1 MIEYFTK
8 VVSVGNGMVFPD
20 IQFFREWLAE
30 EAGEPCADILDWKL
44 VGEAGNAV
52 ILEVSG
58 KVDREEEAANNR
70 LLARLSSLG
79 RVNDAT

>member
-8 VVSVGNGMVFPD
+8 IVSVGNEMVFPD

-30 EAGEPCADILDWKL
+30 EVGEPCADLDWKL
-44 VGEAGNAV
+44 IGETGSAV
-52 ILEVSG
+52 ILEVFG

-70 LLARLSSLG
+70 LIARLKAL
-79 RVNDAT
+79 

>member
-8 VVSVGNGMVFPD
+8 IVSVGNEMVFQD

-30 EAGEPCADILDWKL
+30 EVGEPCADILDWKL
-44 VGEAGNAV
+44 VGETDSAV

-70 LLARLSSLG
+70 LIARLKALIRRSHAL
-79 RVNDAT
+79 

>member
-8 VVSVGNGMVFPD
+8 IVSVGNEMVFPD

-30 EAGEPCADILDWKL
+30 EVGEPCADILDWKL
-44 VGEAGNAV
+44 VGETDSAV

-70 LLARLSSLG
+70 LLARLSALG
-79 RVNDAT
+79 RAKDAI

>member
-8 VVSVGNGMVFPD
+8 VVSVGNEMVFSD

-30 EAGEPCADILDWKL
+30 EVGEPCADIDWKL
-44 VGEAGNAV
+44 IGEADSAV

-70 LLARLSSLG
+70 LIARLKAL
-79 RVNDAT
+79 